1 MSGRFAERRAG
12 ILSLVPA
19 DRASVLLGREVRF
32 RGIRLGVVVDMLVDP
47 PTRRALGYEVL
58 CGDEGRRFLPL
69 AAAEAVADGIE
80 VGSALVLLDDP
91 FYRER
96 AVAFGS
102 LRGSVVRRGAE
113 ELGVVCDAI
122 VSADGRFER
131 LVVASGGRERE
142 LPLDPTLSFG
152 GERLRPAV

>member
-1 MSGRFAERRAG
+1 M
-12 ILSLVPA
+12 PA

-69 AAAEAVADGIE
+69 AAAEAEGDAIE

-96 AVAFGS
+96 AVTFGS
-102 LRGSVVRRGAE
+102 LRGSAVRRGSE
-113 ELGVVCDAI
+113 ELGVVRDLI
-122 VSADGRFER
+122 VGADGRLER
-131 LVVASGGRERE
+131 LVVARGGRERE
-142 LPLDPTLSFG
+142 LPLEPTLSFG